1 MGLATVADSLAAVR
15 KLVFEEKA
23 VDYDRLMEALDENF
37 AGFEPLRQMLINRAP
52 KYGNADPY
60 VDDIAA
66 QLVARAADACL
77 QHTMPDGGRFVAAM
91 AANIT
96 NIAAGREVPATPDG
110 RFAGT
115 PLSDAASPFFGRDR
129 NGPTAFLASV
139 ATPDYSNVLT
149 GSVVNMKFE
158 PDCFAGKEGADRFE
172 ALTQHF
178 VRDRIQQLQFNATGN
193 ETLLKARNRP
203 GDFPNLVVRV
213 SGFSAYFVN
222 LAPEVQEDVIRR
234 RAHRLIPSEASD

>member
-1 MGLATVADSLAAVR
+1 
-15 KLVFEEKA
+15 
-23 VDYDRLMEALDENF
+23 
-37 AGFEPLRQMLINRAP
+37 
-52 KYGNADPY
+52 
-60 VDDIAA
+60 
-66 QLVARAADACL
+66 
-77 QHTMPDGGRFVAAM
+77 
-91 AANIT
+91 
-96 NIAAGREVPATPDG
+96 
-110 RFAGT
+110 
-115 PLSDAASPFFGRDR
+115 
-129 NGPTAFLASV
+129 
-139 ATPDYSNVLT
+139 
-149 GSVVNMKFE
+149 MKFE